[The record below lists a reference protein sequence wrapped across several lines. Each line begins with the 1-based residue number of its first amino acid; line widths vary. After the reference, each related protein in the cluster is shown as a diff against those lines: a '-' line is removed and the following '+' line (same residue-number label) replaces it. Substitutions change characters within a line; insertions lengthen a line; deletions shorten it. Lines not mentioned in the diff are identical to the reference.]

1 MLLDYQKETGTKYI
15 DSSFGGVPALENSYG
30 SLSAILK
37 TILTEPYNIKS
48 ILSLNV
54 VGDFLQI
61 GLEPNHGF
69 YKDQVVM
76 LSGNTDA
83 ALNSE
88 FRILEHSQDLL
99 TILKPEGLLEEP
111 LDLINI
117 RIAGAP
123 LGYSVVYED
132 TLSGTICLKNG
143 SKKSPGILKV
153 IDKLPPND
161 YDPAWSKFVRV
172 SIGVKIDSEGNFVNN
187 FKTPYHGDFP
197 DVELTGN
204 NVKGPSGIHGFA
216 KWHIS
221 KPASTSC
228 IEMAEP
234 TGYFPTRWKLI
245 GDDKNFYLM
254 IHTSGML
261 DSNNFSFDV
270 VGFGNFYSY
279 NPLESLNICLQAKD
293 GFYSANSSPHS
304 NPSRCSSFFGA
315 LGHSSSGFILT
326 DSFGSNRCSYGR
338 CTSVGRFLSNSNPQF
353 PWRSSDVKSHN
364 LSSREWST
372 TPLIIKDS
380 SNYIRGEY
388 RGVQIICG
396 PSKLP
401 DSYVSSE
408 GDLSIHVQ
416 EPANTTAFNT
426 INMIFTLKNWEEI
439 L

>member
-1 MLLDYQKETGTKYI
+1 MILDYQKETGTKYI
-15 DSSFGGVPALENSYG
+15 DSSFGGLPNLENSYG

-37 TILTEPYNIKS
+37 IILTEPYNTSS
-48 ILSLNV
+48 ILSLNI
-54 VGDFLQI
+54 VGDFLQL
-61 GLEPNHGF
+61 GLETNHGF
-69 YKDQVVM
+69 YKDQVVV
-76 LSGNTDA
+76 LSGSVDET
-83 ALNSE
+83 LNSE
-88 FRILEHSQDLL
+88 FRVLEHSQDLL
-99 TILKPEGLLEEP
+99 TLIKPKGFLKEP
-111 LDLINI
+111 LGLSDI
-117 RIAGAP
+117 RISGAP
-123 LGYSVVYED
+123 LGYSIVFED
-132 TLSGTICLKNG
+132 TPSGTTCFKNK

-153 IDKLPPND
+153 IDKIPPNG
-161 YDPAWSKFVRV
+161 YDPSWSKFVRV
-172 SIGVKIDSEGNFVNN
+172 SIGIKIDSSGNFVNN

-204 NVKGPSGIHGFA
+204 KVEGPSGIHGFA

-221 KPASTSC
+221 KPTSTSC
-228 IEMAEP
+228 VEAVEP

-293 GFYSANSSPHS
+293 GFHPANSSPHS

-315 LGHSSSGFILT
+315 LSYTSSGFILA
-326 DSFGSNRCSYGR
+326 DSFGSNRASFGR
-338 CTSVGRFLSNSNPQF
+338 CTSIGRFLSNSTPQF
-353 PWRSSDVKSHN
+353 PWRALDIKSNN
-364 LSSREWST
+364 LSSREWSS

-388 RGVQIICG
+388 RGVQVICG

-401 DSYVSSE
+401 DGYVSSK

-416 EPANTTAFNT
+416 EPADSTSYTT